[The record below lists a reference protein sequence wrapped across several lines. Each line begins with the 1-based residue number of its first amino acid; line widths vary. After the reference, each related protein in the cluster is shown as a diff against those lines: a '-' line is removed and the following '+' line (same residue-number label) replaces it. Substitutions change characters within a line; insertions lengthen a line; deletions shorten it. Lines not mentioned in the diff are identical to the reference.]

1 MASDVTCSRLYL
13 DGKNEEK
20 MSHKQPRSALNWVI
34 DKAFHKRDINPK
46 YADNT
51 ISFVRSDKARIH
63 QVEQHVRPIV
73 KPNNL
78 EKRKAKQKNT
88 T

>member
-1 MASDVTCSRLYL
+1 
-13 DGKNEEK
+13 
-20 MSHKQPRSALNWVI
+20 MSHEQPRSALDWVI
-34 DKAFHKRDINPK
+34 DKDFHKRDINPK

-63 QVEQHVRPIV
+63 QVEQHGCPIV
-73 KPNNL
+73 KPSNL
-78 EKRKAKQKNT
+78 EKRKANQKNT